1 MKILEGLYYAK
12 SHEWLRIED
21 GEAYIGISDF
31 AQHEL
36 GDIVFV
42 DLPSV
47 GDEFDAQDSFGA
59 VESVKAAND
68 VYMPVS
74 GVILEVNE
82 ILEESPELINEDAYE
97 NWIIKI
103 RIKDKSDI
111 EVLMTALQ
119 YEEHIQEEE

>member
-21 GEAYIGISDF
+21 DGAYVGISDF

-59 VESVKAAND
+59 VESVKAASD
-68 VYMPVS
+68 IYMPVS

-82 ILEESPELINEDAYE
+82 MLEESPELINEDAYE

-103 RIKDKSDI
+103 KITDETDI
-111 EVLMTALQ
+111 EVLMNSIQ

>member
-21 GEAYIGISDF
+21 DEAYVGISDF

-47 GDEFDAQDSFGA
+47 GDKFDAQDSFGA
-59 VESVKAAND
+59 VESVKAASD
-68 VYMPVS
+68 IYMPVS
-74 GVILEVNE
+74 GVILAVNE
-82 ILEESPELINEDAYE
+82 ALEESPELINEDAYE

-103 RIKDKSDI
+103 KITDESDI
-111 EVLMTALQ
+111 EVLMNSVQ